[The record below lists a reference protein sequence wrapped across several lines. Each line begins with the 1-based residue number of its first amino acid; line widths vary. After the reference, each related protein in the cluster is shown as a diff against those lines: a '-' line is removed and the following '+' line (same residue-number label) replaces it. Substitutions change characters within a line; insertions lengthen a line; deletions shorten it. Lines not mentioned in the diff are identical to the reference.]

1 MCSAGAKHPPYCA
14 VAPRPQNWCHRDNTI
29 YLPMSSGQFAFVFYL
44 VVLRDHSCLITGRSS
59 SSAWGIDGTGDQT

>member
-14 VAPRPQNWCHRDNTI
+14 VAPGPRIGVTETTI
-29 YLPMSSGQFAFVFYL
+29 SLPMSSGQVAFVFYL

-59 SSAWGIDGTGDQT
+59 SGAWGIDGTGDQT